1 VTDANETDKSHV
13 EQVVETLV
21 FAPIGLLFEGSTILP
36 QLVEKGRSHV
46 AMARMVGKFA
56 VTQGRSEAAKAA
68 GKLQEQAANVL
79 ELIGGSLGAAPAIHD
94 LEPPPPLEPLPEVAP
109 EAHVVAPPG
118 PKPAP
123 RTGPSPAKAA
133 VSKLALGTSAAAAAP
148 DSGAAKAAPATKAT
162 ASKTTPTKATP
173 SEATTTKTSKATTSK
188 ASKSGGAT
196 AKASAAGKPAP
207 AAATADPPVAE
218 TPVAAVDDLA
228 IPDYDGLSAS
238 HVVNRL
244 AGLTTDELEA
254 VRRYEAANRGRKTI
268 LSKVAQLQSA

>member
-123 RTGPSPAKAA
+123 RTGASPAKAA
-133 VSKLALGTSAAAAAP
+133 VSKLALGTSAADAAP
-148 DSGAAKAAPATKAT
+148 DSRAAKAAPATKAT

-173 SEATTTKTSKATTSK
+173 SKATTAKTSKASN
-188 ASKSGGAT
+188 SGGAT